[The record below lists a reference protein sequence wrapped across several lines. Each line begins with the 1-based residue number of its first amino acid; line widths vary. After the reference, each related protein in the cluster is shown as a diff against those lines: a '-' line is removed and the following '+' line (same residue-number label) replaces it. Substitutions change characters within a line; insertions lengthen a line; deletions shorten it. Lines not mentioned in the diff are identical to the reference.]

1 MALLSIL
8 LFPGFVFLTVFAW
21 AAEYVDRKLCARL
34 QNRVGPPWF
43 QPFAD
48 FVKLAAKEDI
58 MPGQADRPIFIL
70 APVVALAA
78 TVTAFFYIP
87 IWSHNALYAFE
98 GDVIVVL
105 YLLTIPTITFFLAGW
120 YSRSVFSMLGA
131 ARTVMQLFA
140 YEIPLF
146 LSILAPAML
155 ADSWSL
161 SKVSAF
167 YTAHPLLMVVNILG
181 FVLSMVALLGKL
193 ERVPFDIPEAETEI
207 VGGTFTEYSGR
218 LLALFRLACGIE
230 MIVGTS
236 LIAAVFL
243 PFGLGLAAPLAFV
256 LYVLKVLFLVAVIS
270 LLRSLAARLRIDQM
284 IDFCWKIAAPL
295 AFVQVLVDLVVK
307 GALKL

>member
-1 MALLSIL
+1 MALLNIL
-8 LFPGFVFLTVFAW
+8 LFPGFLFLTVFAW
-21 AAEYVDRKLCARL
+21 AAEYIDRKLCARL

-58 MPGQADRPIFIL
+58 VPSHADRPIFIL

-87 IWSHNALYAFE
+87 IWSHNALYAFK

-131 ARTVMQLFA
+131 ARSVMQLFA

-155 ADSWSL
+155 ADTWSL
-161 SKVSAF
+161 SEMTTF
-167 YTAHPLLMVVNILG
+167 YASHPLLMVVNILG
-181 FVLSMVALLGKL
+181 FGLSIVALLGKL

-218 LLALFRLACGIE
+218 LLAIFRLACGIE
-230 MIVGTS
+230 MIVGAS
-236 LIAAVFL
+236 LIVAVFL
-243 PFGLGLAAPLAFV
+243 PFGLGLPAPLAFV
-256 LYVLKVLFLVAVIS
+256 LYVLKVLLIVALIS

-284 IDFCWKIAAPL
+284 INFCWKIAAPL
-295 AFVQVLVDLVVK
+295 ALVQVLIDLVVK
-307 GALKL
+307 GALK

>member
-1 MALLSIL
+1 MALLNII
-8 LFPGFVFLTVFAW
+8 LFPGFLFLMVFAW

-78 TVTAFFYIP
+78 TVTSFFYIP
-87 IWSHNALYAFE
+87 IWSHNALYAFK

-131 ARTVMQLFA
+131 VRSVMQLFA

-155 ADSWSL
+155 ADTWSL
-161 SKVSAF
+161 SGMAAF
-167 YTAHPLLMVVNILG
+167 YQAHPLY
-181 FVLSMVALLGKL
+181 AL
-193 ERVPFDIPEAETEI
+193 FN
-207 VGGTFTEYSGR
+207 
-218 LLALFRLACGIE
+218 LLAF
-230 MIVGTS
+230 
-236 LIAAVFL
+236 AVAFWSFL
-243 PFGLGLAAPLAFV
+243 GQDTAPTPGV
-256 LYVLKVLFLVAVIS
+256 
-270 LLRSLAARLRIDQM
+270 
-284 IDFCWKIAAPL
+284 
-295 AFVQVLVDLVVK
+295 
-307 GALKL
+307 

>member
-1 MALLSIL
+1 MALLNIL
-8 LFPGFVFLTVFAW
+8 IFPGFVFLTVFAW

-58 MPGQADRPIFIL
+58 VPGQADRSIFVL

-87 IWSHNALYAFE
+87 IWSHSALFSFQ

-131 ARTVMQLFA
+131 ARSVMQLFA

-146 LSILAPAML
+146 LSILGPALL
-155 ADSWSL
+155 ANSWSL
-161 SKVSAF
+161 STMSTF
-167 YTAHPLLMVVNILG
+167 YTDHPALMLVNVIG
-181 FVLSMVALLGKL
+181 FVLSIVALLGKL

-218 LLALFRLACGIE
+218 LLAIFRLAIGIE
-230 MIVGTS
+230 MIVGAS

-243 PFGLGLAAPLAFV
+243 PFGLGLPAPVAFMLYLA
-256 LYVLKVLFLVAVIS
+256 KVLFIVALIS

-295 AFVQVLVDLVVK
+295 AFLQVLIDLVMK
-307 GALKL
+307 GAVPR

>member
-1 MALLSIL
+1 MALLNIL
-8 LFPGFVFLTVFAW
+8 LFPGFLFLTVFAW

-34 QNRVGPPWF
+34 QSRVGPPWF

-58 MPGQADRPIFIL
+58 MPGQADRAVFIL
-70 APVVALAA
+70 APVVALAS

-87 IWSHNALYAFE
+87 IWSHSALFSFE

-120 YSRSVFSMLGA
+120 YSRSVFSMIGA
-131 ARTVMQLFA
+131 VRSVMQLFA

-146 LSILAPAML
+146 LSILAPALL
-155 ADSWSL
+155 ANTWSL
-161 SKVSAF
+161 STMSTF
-167 YTAHPLLMVVNILG
+167 YASHPLLMFVNVLG
-181 FVLSMVALLGKL
+181 FVLSVVALLGKL

-218 LLALFRLACGIE
+218 LLAIFRLAAGIE
-230 MIVGTS
+230 MIVGGS
-236 LIAAVFL
+236 LIAAVFM
-243 PFGLGLAAPLAFV
+243 PFGLGLPAPLAFV
-256 LYVLKVLFLVAVIS
+256 LYILKVLFLVAAIS

-295 AFVQVLVDLVVK
+295 AFVQVLIDLVVK
-307 GALKL
+307 GALR